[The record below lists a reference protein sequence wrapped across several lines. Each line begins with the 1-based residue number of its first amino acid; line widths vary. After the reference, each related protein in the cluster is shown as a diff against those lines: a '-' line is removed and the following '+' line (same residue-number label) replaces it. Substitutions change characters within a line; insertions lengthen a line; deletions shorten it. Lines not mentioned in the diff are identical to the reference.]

1 MFGYRGKYGFGSFA
15 KNDSDSSALLFENE
29 KVQIAFSPM
38 PKFNDDKVFADT
50 EKYFFLTDGVIFNI
64 AEMCKSHSASGL
76 KELIPLLYEQ
86 NGEHFFNEFRGSF
99 SGVFYDKNRDILLIY
114 NDHIGD
120 RMIFFAQADDSFY
133 FSTDL
138 KQLVQTLP
146 DSFERKIDDVF
157 VLSMLSYGYSPNC
170 QTLIK
175 GINRVSS
182 GCYLKISGGKMEE
195 IQYHRFANNPNQNDE
210 KTNIERLDA
219 LFRQAV
225 GRILD
230 KNKQYGYRNVM
241 PLSAGLDSRMTVW
254 VARQLTDEPI
264 ENVTYSQSGYY
275 DETTPKEIAKTLGDK
290 MHFKPLDGGDYLKNV
305 DRAVQLTSGLVNY
318 SGAAQVID
326 SFDDLSD
333 KDTIGV
339 VATGMLGDIIVGT
352 GYTQNDVNQSFKFGD
367 GALSKKL
374 LPLLQQSAGN
384 RLLENYPNREI
395 YYLYVRGFNCANL
408 GSPLVFQEFT
418 ESFSPFYDTDLLEF
432 AYTIPLSQRFGNEI
446 YDRWILTKY
455 PEAARWK
462 HNGERT
468 IGKKMRMVPVLGK
481 SIPLKDL
488 PARMAMFV
496 LKKTHIHNY
505 DKLESGRSM
514 NPIDSWLAGN
524 QPLREYIDNYF
535 KENIGRCDKIGMKET
550 ISGFYDSG
558 TSFEKLQV
566 ISLLAGIKYLNL

>member
-1 MFGYRGKYGFGSFA
+1 MFGYWGKYGPGSYA
-15 KNDSDSSALLFENE
+15 KNDIVSSALSFENE
-29 KVQIAFSPM
+29 KVQVAFTPM
-38 PKFNDDKVFADT
+38 PKFSDDKVFVDT

-64 AEMCKSHSASGL
+64 AEMCDSHSVSRL
-76 KELIPLLYEQ
+76 KELIPLMYEQ
-86 NGEHFFNEFRGSF
+86 KGEQFFNEFRGSF
-99 SGVFYDKNRDILLIY
+99 SGVFYDKTNDNLLIY

-120 RMIFFAQADDSFY
+120 RMIFYVQVDDTFY

-138 KQLVQTLP
+138 KQLSESLP

-175 GINRVSS
+175 GINRVSA
-182 GCYLKISGGKMEE
+182 GCYLKITRNKIEQ
-195 IQYHRFANNPNQNDE
+195 ICYHRFTNFPNTRTE
-210 KTNIERLDA
+210 KENVERLDA

-225 GRILD
+225 RRILD

-254 VARQLTDEPI
+254 VARQLSYEPI

-275 DETTPKEIAKTLGDK
+275 DEITPKEIAKTLGNK
-290 MHFKPLDGGDYLKNV
+290 MHFKPLDGGNYLKNV

-339 VATGMLGDIIVGT
+339 IATGMLGDIIVGT
-352 GYTQNDVNQSFKFGD
+352 GYTQNDVNQPFKFGD

-374 LPLLQQSAGN
+374 LPLLRQTADNQ
-384 RLLENYPNREI
+384 LLENFPNREI

-446 YDRWILTKY
+446 YDHWILTKY

-468 IGKKMRMVPVLGK
+468 IGKKMRMVPILGK

-496 LKKTHIHNY
+496 LKKTRIHNY
-505 DKLESGRSM
+505 DKLENGRSM

-524 QPLREYIDNYF
+524 QSLREYIDNYF
-535 KENIGRCDKIGMKET
+535 KANIDKCDKIGMRET
-550 ISGFYDSG
+550 ISSFYDAG

-566 ISLLAGIKYLNL
+566 ISLLAGIRYLNL

>member
-1 MFGYRGKYGFGSFA
+1 MFGYWGKYGFGSYA
-15 KNDSDSSALLFENE
+15 KNDIVSPALSFENE
-29 KVQIAFSPM
+29 KVQVAFTPL
-38 PKFNDDKVFADT
+38 PKFSDDKVFADT

-64 AEMCKSHSASGL
+64 AEMCNSHSVSSL
-76 KELIPLLYEQ
+76 KELIPLMYEQ
-86 NGEHFFNEFRGSF
+86 KGEQFFNEFRGSF
-99 SGVFYDKNRDILLIY
+99 SGVFYDKANDNLLIY

-120 RMIFFAQADDSFY
+120 RMIFYVQVDDTFY

-138 KQLVQTLP
+138 KQLSESLP

-170 QTLIK
+170 QILIK
-175 GINRVSS
+175 GINRVSA
-182 GCYLKISGGKMEE
+182 GCYLKITRNKIEQ
-195 IQYHRFANNPNQNDE
+195 IRYHRFTNFPNTRTE
-210 KTNIERLDA
+210 KENVERLDA

-225 GRILD
+225 RRILD

-264 ENVTYSQSGYY
+264 EDVTYSQSGYY
-275 DETTPKEIAKTLGDK
+275 DEITPKEIAKTLGNK
-290 MHFKPLDGGDYLKNV
+290 MHFKPLDGGNYLKNV

-339 VATGMLGDIIVGT
+339 IATGMLGDIIVGT
-352 GYTQNDVNQSFKFGD
+352 GYTQNDINQPFKFGD

-374 LPLLQQSAGN
+374 LPLLQQTAGN
-384 RLLENYPNREI
+384 QLLENYPNREI

-408 GSPLVFQEFT
+408 GSPLVFQELT

-446 YDRWILTKY
+446 YDHWILTKY

-468 IGKKMRMVPVLGK
+468 IGKKMRMVPILGK

-496 LKKTHIHNY
+496 LKKTRIHNY
-505 DKLESGRSM
+505 DKLEDGRSM

-524 QPLREYIDNYF
+524 QSLREYIDNYF
-535 KENIGRCDKIGMKET
+535 KANIDKCDKIGKRKT

-566 ISLLAGIKYLNL
+566 ISLLAGIRYLNL